1 MGATDMTTHRAVM
14 AVCTGAL
21 LGVLIWSL
29 HVWALTPY

>member
-1 MGATDMTTHRAVM
+1 MTTHRAVM
-14 AVCTGAL
+14 AVCTGVF